1 MDSATARGMTK
12 LGCCGYFGKGGA
24 RGHGFRDCAGNDE
37 VGVLRVLR
45 ERWGQGAWIPRLRS
59 GMTKLGFCA
68 YFGNDGRGRNNGGM
82 SGDGETV
89 ALLTPPSAFAHTV
102 AAHNTV
108 VRSRTHRCP
117 TNTVIL
123 REVAVSMVACRG
135 RWLLWLKHWQGMGG
149 AGDGFR
155 DCARTQRWNDE
166 VGVLRQGKILREFG
180 NDGRGRNNGGM
191 SGDGETVARL
201 TPPFAFAHT
210 VAAHNTVVLSR
221 THRCPTNTVILREV
235 AVSMV
240 ACRGRWLL
248 WLKHWQGKMDSATAR
263 GMTKLGCC
271 GYFGN
276 NGGRG
281 RWIPRL
287 RRE

>member
-1 MDSATARGMTK
+1 MDSATAHGMAK
-12 LGCCGYFGKGGA
+12 LGCCG
-24 RGHGFRDCAGNDE
+24 
-37 VGVLRVLR
+37 
-45 ERWGQGAWIPRLRS
+45 
-59 GMTKLGFCA
+59 

-89 ALLTPPSAFAHTV
+89 ALPTPPFAFAHTV

-135 RWLLWLKHWQGMGG
+135 RWLLWLKHWQGEMDS
-149 AGDGFR
+149 AT
-155 DCARTQRWNDE
+155 ARGMTKLE
-166 VGVLRQGKILREFG
+166 CCGYFG

-191 SGDGETVARL
+191 SGDGETVALL

-210 VAAHNTVVLSR
+210 VAAHNTVVRSR

-248 WLKHWQGKMDSATAR
+248 WLKHWQRA
-263 GMTKLGCC
+263 
-271 GYFGN
+271 
-276 NGGRG
+276 
-281 RWIPRL
+281 WIPRL
-287 RRE
+287 RAE